1 MNDLRLAFFLELPD
15 EAPPDLSSISVP
27 VRIAVR
33 LLPDRLPSKQPDSR
47 GPRVATEDTNA

>member
-1 MNDLRLAFFLELPD
+1 MNDLRLAFFLELPG

-33 LLPDRLPSKQPDSR
+33 LLADRLPSKQLDS
-47 GPRVATEDTNA
+47 PRPQVATEDTNA